1 MTVKLRIV
9 HTHGDRIT
17 LTEPT
22 TGVELFAYV
31 YAPEAAWEAPKPYL
45 HPMRTLAGD
54 IVTDYRPND
63 HRWHKGL
70 QLTASHLSGQ
80 TCGAATPMS
89 TERGI
94 SPCRSWSAR
103 WRTPASTRSP
113 RTTAVRSSPNGSPG
127 TRTAVRCGRRRSA
140 ASRSTTSTR
149 PPGPGR

>member
-80 TCGAATPMS
+80 NLWGGNTYVHGEGYLALPELVGSMAHTGFDE
-89 TERGI
+89 TKAERFPDNSVDMGTGFD
-94 SPCRSWSAR
+94 CFDTLAH
-103 WRTPASTRSP
+103 TDDP
-113 RTTAVRSSPNGSPG
+113 R
-127 TRTAVRCGRRRSA
+127 
-140 ASRSTTSTR
+140 
-149 PPGPGR
+149 